1 MRRSEV
7 IGTCLVNSD
16 YFDDLDSALQAVQ
29 SLFNQTYPKESFQAW
44 DKAISDDTACQ
55 CITEMKGKDEVDFN
69 YLVTVLSR
77 THDPSD
83 C

>member
-29 SLFNQTYPKESFQAW
+29 SLFKQTYPKESFQAW
-44 DKAISDDTACQ
+44 DKAISDDTAYQ
-55 CITEMKGKDEVDFN
+55 CISDMEGKAEVDFS

-77 THDPSD
+77 TQDG
-83 C
+83 